1 MTFTEFINEAAVDD
15 MLSAIKV
22 TNSMTGLDFK
32 KDYKTVESCGKKALK
47 ILRKLA
53 DGTHSNKQYY
63 NIYSD
68 LLYELWNMNQY
79 LVIYKN
85 DMPWYR
91 DELKSPKLK
100 IYQENI
106 RDYMD
111 DIKQAMRELKADY
124 VSVSHISNRNL
135 ESIIKA
141 IIDEYKRL
149 YKIVEKIAKQAN
161 KANK

>member
-15 MLSAIKV
+15 MLSAVKV

-32 KDYKTVESCGKKALK
+32 KEYKTVESCGKKALK

-63 NIYSD
+63 KLYND
-68 LLYELWNMNQY
+68 LLNEVWSINQCLLY
-79 LVIYKN
+79 YK
-85 DMPWYR
+85 DKMPWYR
-91 DELKSPKLK
+91 EELQSPELKVYKETVRYY
-100 IYQENI
+100 I
-106 RDYMD
+106 D
-111 DIKQAMRELKADY
+111 DIKQAMKDLKSDY
-124 VSVSHISNRNL
+124 ASVSHISNKNL
-135 ESIIKA
+135 EANIES